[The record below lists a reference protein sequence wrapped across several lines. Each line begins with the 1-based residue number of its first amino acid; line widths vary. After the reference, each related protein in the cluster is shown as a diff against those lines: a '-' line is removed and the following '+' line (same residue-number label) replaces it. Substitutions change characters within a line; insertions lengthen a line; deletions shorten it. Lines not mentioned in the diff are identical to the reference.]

1 MHFVYFRKNERKYT
15 AIKGVFF
22 LEKQVSYFDQKT

>member
-1 MHFVYFRKNERKYT
+1 MHFVYFRKNERKYR
-15 AIKGVFF
+15 AIEGFFF